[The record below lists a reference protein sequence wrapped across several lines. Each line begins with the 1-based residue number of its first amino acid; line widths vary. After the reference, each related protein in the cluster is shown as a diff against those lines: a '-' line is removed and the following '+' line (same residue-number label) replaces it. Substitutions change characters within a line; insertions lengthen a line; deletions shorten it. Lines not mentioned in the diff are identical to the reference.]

1 MPLFIA
7 KPILWNRNG
16 YRTPSGVRA
25 YSGFPKKNGFGH
37 EEWNASP
44 ALAFSEDGV
53 NQRVFHTE
61 GVGSAPVAENAGR
74 VFVFMY
80 ASHDRVQELVGV
92 AGNATAMMEDSDKP
106 ERIRLVEKLGLD
118 RFSADAWAVSLV
130 RERFEEDRR
139 AFDRAW
145 QTDLAWIP
153 NWRCPA
159 ETFLWLD
166 QPAPLDP
173 QALRGKEKL
182 LTMFGGHTLINE
194 ARGLQM
200 MDFVPTGQRS
210 MAWHRIRAEI
220 AGPDSDGLASDL
232 SKLANRKATVRK
244 RLIDARLGQGGFRAA
259 VAARWDERCAVSR
272 CTQSAVLRASHIKAW
287 SDSDDAERLD
297 PANGLFLTADLDA
310 LFDRGL
316 ISFDD
321 AGAMIVSGQLSKQ
334 DRRLFALPRPL
345 SKPPGAAQRRY
356 LAQHRRRWALSQ

>member
-1 MPLFIA
+1 MPRFIA

-16 YRTPSGVRA
+16 YRGPSGVRA
-25 YSGFPKKNGFGH
+25 YSGFPEKNGFGH

-44 ALAFSEDGV
+44 ALGFSENGLD
-53 NQRVFHTE
+53 QRVFHTE
-61 GVGSAPVAENAGR
+61 GVGNAPVAEHAGR

-92 AGNATAMMEDSDKP
+92 AGNATALMEKSDKH
-106 ERIRLVEKLGLD
+106 ERVGLVERLGLD
-118 RFSADAWAVSLV
+118 RFSADAWAVPLV
-130 RERFEEDRR
+130 RRLFEDDRR

-182 LTMFGGHTLINE
+182 LTMFGGHTIIDAAE
-194 ARGLQM
+194 ALQM
-200 MDFVPTGQRS
+200 MDFVPSAQRS
-210 MAWHRIRAEI
+210 DAWNRLRAEI
-220 AGPDSDGLASDL
+220 AGPDSDRLASDL
-232 SKLANRKATVRK
+232 SDLSNHKPTIRK
-244 RLIDARLGQGGFRAA
+244 RLVDARLGQGGFRSA
-259 VAARWDERCAVSR
+259 VAAHWDERCAVSG
-272 CTQSAVLRASHIKAW
+272 CEQSAVLRASHIKAW
-287 SDSDDAERLD
+287 ADSDDAERLD
-297 PANGLFLTADLDA
+297 AANGLFLTADLDA

-321 AGAMIVSGQLSKQ
+321 AGAMILSRQLSAA
-334 DRRLFALPRPL
+334 DRTLFTLPRPL
-345 SKPPGAAQRRY
+345 SKPPSPAQRRY
-356 LAQHRRRWALSQ
+356 LAQHRRRWSLRQ